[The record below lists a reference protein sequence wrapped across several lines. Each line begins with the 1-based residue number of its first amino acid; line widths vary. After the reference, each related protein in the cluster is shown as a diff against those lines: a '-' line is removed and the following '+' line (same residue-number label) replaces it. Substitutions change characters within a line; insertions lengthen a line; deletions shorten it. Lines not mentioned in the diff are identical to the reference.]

1 MNRSTWAARY
11 RRLVRDAAF
20 LFLSGPLSL
29 LAFCL
34 VLPLTV
40 AGTGTVI
47 IGVGL
52 LLLVLALSIA
62 GGFANLARLGVA
74 RLDEIAA
81 LALPTREIG
90 FTGGEPFM
98 NREILPMIE
107 TALAREAA

>member
-11 RRLVRDAAF
+11 RRLGRDAAF
-20 LFLSGPLSL
+20 LLLSWPLSL

-74 RLDEIAA
+74 RLDEREPRPGGY
-81 LALPTREIG
+81 LP
-90 FTGGEPFM
+90 PV
-98 NREILPMIE
+98 P
-107 TALAREAA
+107 EASCDA